1 MACCLEVEKFIEQ
14 AGGLDLCLHSDT
26 EVGKTTLRL
35 GSPSCPSSGEAVT
48 LLPVVA
54 NILKFSPEEQ
64 RRCQAAASA
73 RASSIFQVPQEGG
86 TSDPSAADY
95 GSVLTGWTSWAFGS
109 EPTNGSGPS

>member
-1 MACCLEVEKFIEQ
+1 MACCKEGRAIIEQ
-14 AGGLDLCLHSDT
+14 AGCLDLCLHLDLYLARARFVRDLSHA
-26 EVGKTTLRL
+26 
-35 GSPSCPSSGEAVT
+35 PCSGEAVT

-109 EPTNGSGPS
+109 EPANGSNPS

>member
-1 MACCLEVEKFIEQ
+1 MTCCKEVEPKLLGKGCLFLH
-14 AGGLDLCLHSDT
+14 LDLNL
-26 EVGKTTLRL
+26 GQTTLHV
-35 GSPSCPSSGEAVT
+35 GSFSCPSSGEAVT

-109 EPTNGSGPS
+109 EPANGSKPS